1 VNDRTE
7 IDTRWLEGVRNVA
20 VTAGA
25 SAPEHLV
32 SDLITFLY
40 EQGFNTLEE
49 IELVDEDVRFS
60 LPVELSRAG
69 QLTTIST
76 Q

>member
-1 VNDRTE
+1 MPWDEAVDWE
-7 IDTRWLEGVRNVA
+7 FDVPDVALGPQIGLVREVTFELPA
-20 VTAGA
+20 V
-25 SAPEHLV
+25 
-32 SDLITFLY
+32 
-40 EQGFNTLEE
+40 EE

-60 LPVELSRAG
+60 LPTELNRASA

>member
-1 VNDRTE
+1 VNDRTD
-7 IDTRWLEGVRNVA
+7 IDPAWLEGVRNVA

-32 SDLITFLY
+32 LELIEFLKAGGY
-40 EQGFNTLEE
+40 NQLEE

-60 LPVELSRAG
+60 LPSEL
-69 QLTTIST
+69 TIT
-76 Q
+76 IQ